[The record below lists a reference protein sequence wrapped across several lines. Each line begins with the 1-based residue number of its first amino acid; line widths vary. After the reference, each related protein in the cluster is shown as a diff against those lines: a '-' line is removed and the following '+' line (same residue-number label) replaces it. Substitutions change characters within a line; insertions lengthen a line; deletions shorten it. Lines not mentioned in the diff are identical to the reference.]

1 MAEIRTVCIANRG
14 EIARRIMATARRL
27 GITTVLVVTDDD
39 LGMPASLEAD
49 VLAYLPGSTIAE
61 TYLNGLAIVAA
72 ALAHGAD
79 AVHPGYGFLSENAAF
94 AQAVVDAGL
103 TFIGPSPEVIA
114 EMGSKVGAKEK
125 MAAAGVPVL
134 AGATVST
141 ASEILEVGATSGW
154 PLLLKASAG
163 GGGRGMRIL
172 RGPDGVEQELEAAR
186 REAGAAFGDA
196 TVFVESY
203 IERPRHVE
211 VQIFGDAHGTVID
224 LFERECSIQR
234 RYQKVLEE
242 SPSPGIADDVRV
254 QLRAAARAAGSALHY
269 VGAGTVEFIVAPNGS
284 IAFLEV
290 NTRLQVEHP
299 VTEAVTGLDLV
310 ELQFIVASGAPLP
323 TAAIDAQPEG
333 HAIEV
338 RLYAEDP
345 SSGFLPQ
352 TGTLE
357 DFRVPESVR
366 VDSAVEA
373 GSTVVATYDPMLAK
387 IIAWAPTRAAAAAT
401 LADALRRSSITGVA
415 TNRDLLIGV
424 LEDDEFLAGA
434 TTTAFLDER
443 GVDALVDVRRRSIE
457 PLIGAAALAV
467 LLEHHQK
474 SPVPSAVPVGYRN
487 VLTQPQVV
495 VLDVDGRAIEVAVV
509 FAGRQAEVA
518 VGDGEA
524 VTFVDLD
531 EDEFV
536 ALVGLD
542 LVAVAVTSLG
552 RERFR
557 ATSATDLVDVT
568 VLPRFSPPRIA
579 LAAGSLQAPMPGTVV
594 RIDVVV
600 GDVVAQ
606 DDALLALEAMKMEH
620 IIRAPFA
627 GTVTAV
633 PVVVGHQVTA
643 GDPLVV
649 VEADHD

>member
-1 MAEIRTVCIANRG
+1 VAEIRTVCIANRG

-49 VLAYLPGSTIAE
+49 VLSYLPGSTIAE
-61 TYLNGLAIVAA
+61 TYLNGPAIVAA

-103 TFIGPSPEVIA
+103 TFVGPSPEVIA

-141 ASEILEVGATSGW
+141 ASEILEVGAASGW

-172 RGPDGVEQELEAAR
+172 RGPDGVEQELDAAR

-242 SPSPGIADDVRV
+242 SPSPGITDDVRV
-254 QLRAAARAAGSALHY
+254 QLREAARAAGAALHY

-323 TAAIDAQPEG
+323 KAAIDAQPEG

-345 SSGFLPQ
+345 TSGFLPQ

-357 DFRVPESVR
+357 DFSVPESVR
-366 VDSAVEA
+366 VDSAVDA
-373 GSTVVATYDPMLAK
+373 GSVVVATYDPMLAK

-401 LADALRRSSITGVA
+401 LADALRSVIAGVA

-424 LEDDEFLAGA
+424 LEDEEFLAGA

-443 GVDALVDVRRRSIE
+443 GVDALVEVRRRSIE

-467 LLEHHQK
+467 LLEHHRL
-474 SPVPSAVPVGYRN
+474 SPVPPAVPVGYRN

-524 VTFVDLD
+524 FTFVDID

-536 ALVGLD
+536 ALVGLE

-594 RIDVVV
+594 RIDVAV

-620 IIRAPFA
+620 TIRAPFA

-633 PVVVGHQVTA
+633 PVTVGHQVTA

-649 VEADHD
+649 VEAKRD